1 MNSKRKRYKTCIVLL
16 AAVLAFGSALPAFA
30 AESGG
35 TTPPSGTTA
44 SISTGTAP
52 AIGQVALNATSYFE
66 LKNVVMM
73 PEQGNKTV
81 TFTVGVHN
89 GGTTDLQFI
98 DYWPRLRTKNGNQI
112 SVRVLPQD
120 KDKNRIP
127 AKSSQDISFYA
138 TVNESTDLK
147 DLIFEIIK
155 WDFSMPEADF
165 VRKIGEVS
173 VPDDYSVVTPAGTAH
188 TIQMANNP
196 VKGVIKKVLMS
207 KNEKNYTPTIVL
219 NLENIGSKS
228 VAVPGYQYLLRTSE
242 GYMYPLDAKAV
253 KDLTI
258 NPQTNKDIDLT
269 GSVPV
274 SVSTEGW
281 QLVIVQNAQDLK
293 LNLPIAFF
301 ALPAVSDT
309 DGVDTGKAFSF
320 TNKKGTYTAQLN
332 TVQRLPWEDQDIL
345 TAGFTLSNKGPEA
358 LPIPDLTGY
367 FKLDDNVKVEAK
379 LVRTDN
385 VIGLAPNAEAQFQFI
400 GKIPYTSQFGKVK
413 LVLQEKADSG
423 SSDGKTDQQTA
434 ANDLLEFVHRAE
446 LMNIPYNNFG
456 ETYKVTSI
464 GRSANYKVRSVR
476 TYGGKMNDTFTALLE
491 VNNLEKRPSDITKLV
506 AYFKTAEGTYP
517 ATISEIK
524 SKVNPNGTAMLLLSC
539 NVGKGAPTSGMSLL
553 IGEAV
558 TEGKLTEADKKPDAY
573 VNAAAYWL
581 PEEDFTVQDGFKDIN
596 LDPYELSISNIRST
610 IEYVKDS
617 DVTPVKI
624 KFDYNLT
631 KDSMFV
637 SNMEGRQLIIELE
650 DSDGKT
656 KMKRALDF
664 KDFEGISSDK
674 QSTTTQTETKEK
686 MTVGEHVDFEFTES
700 IKDIK
705 YRINQLKSFKLNL
718 YDSFQGQKKLIATK
732 EVNWFET
739 AE

>member
-1 MNSKRKRYKTCIVLL
+1 MNSKRKRYKTCIVML

-30 AESGG
+30 AEGG
-35 TTPPSGTTA
+35 TNPPSATTA

-52 AIGQVALNATSYFE
+52 AIGQVALNASSYFE

-98 DYWPRLRTKNGNQI
+98 DYWPRMRTKNGNQI

-147 DLIFEIIK
+147 DLIFEMIK
-155 WDFSMPEADF
+155 WDFSMPETDF

-173 VPDDYSVVTPAGTAH
+173 VPDDYSVVTPGGQAH

-219 NLENIGSKS
+219 NLENVGSKS

-301 ALPAVSDT
+301 ALPGVSDT

-320 TNKKGTYTAQLN
+320 TNKTGTYTAQLN
-332 TVQRLPWEDQDIL
+332 TVQRLPWEDQDLL

-358 LPIPDLTGY
+358 LPIPELTGY

-379 LVRTDN
+379 LVQTDN
-385 VIGLAPNAEAQFQFI
+385 VIGLAPNAEAQFQLI
-400 GKIPYTSQFGKVK
+400 GKLPYTSQFGKVK
-413 LVLQEKADSG
+413 LVLQEKTGSG
-423 SSDGKTDQQTA
+423 SSDGKTEQQTA
-434 ANDLLEFVHRAE
+434 TNDLLEFVHRSE
-446 LMNIPYNNFG
+446 LMNIPYNNIG
-456 ETYKVTSI
+456 ETYKVTNV
-464 GRSANYKVRSVR
+464 GRSISYKVRSVT
-476 TYGGKMNDTFTALLE
+476 TYGGETADTFTALLE
-491 VNNLEKRPSDITKLV
+491 VSNLESRASDISKLV
-506 AYFKTAEGTYP
+506 GYFKTANGRYFP
-517 ATISEIK
+517 AAISEIK
-524 SKVNPNGTAMLLLSC
+524 TKINPDGKALLLLST
-539 NVGKGAPTSGMSLL
+539 NVSKGFPTSGTSVI

-558 TEGKLTEADKKPDAY
+558 TEGKLTEADKKPEAY
-573 VNAAAYWL
+573 VNAVAHWL
-581 PEEDFTVQDGFKDIN
+581 PQEDFTVKTDLKNID
-596 LDPYELSISNIRST
+596 LVPYQLSFSNIRTT
-610 IEYVKDS
+610 IDQAGVKL
-617 DVTPVKI
+617 KM
-624 KFDYNLT
+624 DYELT
-631 KDSMFV
+631 KDLMLTT
-637 SNMEGRQLIIELE
+637 NMEGRKLIVELDDADRKIKFNKE
-650 DSDGKT
+650 FE
-656 KMKRALDF
+656 F
-664 KDFEGISSDK
+664 KDFDGGTPDK
-674 QSTTTQTETKEK
+674 QGAATNRLDPKDKIVIGKHKDLELKADDKELI
-686 MTVGEHVDFEFTES
+686 FEVS
-700 IKDIK
+700 YVKK
-705 YRINQLKSFKLNL
+705 FKLNL
-718 YDSFQGQKKLIATK
+718 YDSYQGQKKLIATK
-732 EVNWFET
+732 EVEWFIATE
-739 AE
+739 

>member
-44 SISTGTAP
+44 TVSTGTAP

-98 DYWPRLRTKNGNQI
+98 DYWPRLRTKTGNQI

-165 VRKIGEVS
+165 VRKIGDVS
-173 VPDDYSVVTPAGTAH
+173 VPDDYSVVTPAGKAH
-188 TIQMANNP
+188 TIQMASNP
-196 VKGVIKKVLMS
+196 VKGTIKKVLMS
-207 KNEKNYTPTIVL
+207 KNEKNYTPTVVL
-219 NLENIGSKS
+219 NLENVGSKS

-242 GYMYPLDAKAV
+242 GYMYPLDAKTV
-253 KDLTI
+253 KDLTL

-320 TNKKGTYTAQLN
+320 TNKAGTYTAQLN

-385 VIGLAPNAEAQFQFI
+385 VIGLTPNAEAQFQFI

-413 LVLQEKADSG
+413 LVLQEKTGSG

-434 ANDLLEFVHRAE
+434 ASDLLEFVHRAE
-446 LMNIPYNNFG
+446 LMNIPYNNFD
-456 ETYKVTSI
+456 ETYKVTNV
-464 GRSANYKVRSVR
+464 GRSVSYKVRSVT
-476 TYGGKMNDTFTALLE
+476 TYAGETADTFTALLE
-491 VNNLEKRPSDITKLV
+491 VGNLETRASDISKLV
-506 AYFKTAEGTYP
+506 GYFKTAQGRYYP
-517 ATISEIK
+517 AAISEIK
-524 SKVNPNGTAMLLLSC
+524 TKVTPDGKALLLLST
-539 NVGKGAPTSGMSLL
+539 NIGKGFPTSGTSVI

-573 VNAAAYWL
+573 VNATAYWL
-581 PEEDFTVQDGFKDIN
+581 PQEDFTVKKDFKNID
-596 LDPYELSISNIRST
+596 LVPYQLSLSNIRST
-610 IEYVKDS
+610 IDQKGVKLKFDYELIK
-617 DVTPVKI
+617 DLMLTTNMDGRKLILELDDADRKI
-624 KFDYNLT
+624 KFN
-631 KDSMFV
+631 KEF
-637 SNMEGRQLIIELE
+637 E
-650 DSDGKT
+650 
-656 KMKRALDF
+656 F
-664 KDFEGISSDK
+664 KDFDGGTSDK
-674 QSTTTQTETKEK
+674 SGAASGQLDPKDK
-686 MTVGEHVDFEFTES
+686 IIVGKH
-700 IKDIK
+700 KDLELQASDAELIYQISYVK
-705 YRINQLKSFKLNL
+705 KFKLNL

-732 EVNWFET
+732 EVNWFEI

>member
-44 SISTGTAP
+44 TVSTGTAP
-52 AIGQVALNATSYFE
+52 AIGKVALNATSYFE

-98 DYWPRLRTKNGNQI
+98 DYWPRLRTKSGNQI

-165 VRKIGEVS
+165 VRKIGDVS
-173 VPDDYSVVTPAGTAH
+173 VPDDYSVVTQAGQAH
-188 TIQMANNP
+188 TIQMASNP
-196 VKGVIKKVLMS
+196 VKGTIKKVLMS
-207 KNEKNYTPTIVL
+207 KNEKNYTPTVVL
-219 NLENIGSKS
+219 NLENVGSKS

-242 GYMYPLDAKAV
+242 GYMYPLDAKTV
-253 KDLTI
+253 KDLTL

-320 TNKKGTYTAQLN
+320 TNKAGTYTAQLN

-413 LVLQEKADSG
+413 LVLQEKTGSG

-434 ANDLLEFVHRAE
+434 ASDLLEFVHRSE

-456 ETYKVTSI
+456 ETYKVTNV
-464 GRSANYKVRSVR
+464 GRSVSYKVRSVT
-476 TYGGKMNDTFTALLE
+476 TYAGDTADTYTALLE
-491 VNNLEKRPSDITKLV
+491 VGNLETRASDISKLV
-506 AYFKTAEGTYP
+506 GYFKTAQGRYYP
-517 ATISEIK
+517 ASISEVK
-524 SKVNPNGTAMLLLSC
+524 SKISPDGKALLLLST
-539 NVGKGAPTSGMSLL
+539 NIAKGFPTSGMSVI

-581 PEEDFTVQDGFKDIN
+581 PQEEFTVKKDFKNID
-596 LDPYELSISNIRST
+596 LVPYQLSLSNIRS
-610 IEYVKDS
+610 IIDQQGVKL
-617 DVTPVKI
+617 KL
-624 KFDYNLT
+624 DYELT
-631 KDSMFV
+631 KDLMLTT
-637 SNMEGRQLIIELE
+637 NMEGRKLILELDDADRKIKFNKE
-650 DSDGKT
+650 F
-656 KMKRALDF
+656 DF
-664 KDFEGISSDK
+664 KDFDGGSTDK
-674 QSTTTQTETKEK
+674 QGTASGKLDPKDKIFIGKHKDLELQADDKNLI
-686 MTVGEHVDFEFTES
+686 FEVS
-700 IKDIK
+700 YVKK
-705 YRINQLKSFKLNL
+705 FKLNL

-732 EVNWFET
+732 EVEWFITTE
-739 AE
+739 

>member
-16 AAVLAFGSALPAFA
+16 AAVLTFGSALPAFA
-30 AESGG
+30 AEGGG
-35 TTPPSGTTA
+35 TNPPSGTTA
-44 SISTGTAP
+44 TVSTGTAP
-52 AIGQVALNATSYFE
+52 AIGQVDLNANSYFE

-98 DYWPRLRTKNGNQI
+98 DYWPQLRTKTGNQI

-147 DLIFEIIK
+147 DLIFEVIK
-155 WDFSMPEADF
+155 WDFSIPEAGF
-165 VRKIGEVS
+165 KRKIGEVS
-173 VPDDYSVVTPAGTAH
+173 VPGNYSVVTPAGKAH

-196 VKGVIKKVLMS
+196 VKASIKKVLMS

-219 NLENIGSKS
+219 NLENVGSKS
-228 VAVPGYQYLLRTSE
+228 VAVPGYQYLIRTNE

-269 GSVPV
+269 GSVPI
-274 SVSTEGW
+274 SVSKEGW
-281 QLVIVQNAQDLK
+281 QLVIVQDAQDLK
-293 LNLPIAFF
+293 RNLPIAFF
-301 ALPAVSDT
+301 ALPAVSDK

-320 TNKKGTYTAQLN
+320 TNKSGTYTAKLN
-332 TVQRLPWEDQDIL
+332 TVQRLPWQDQDIL

-385 VIGLAPNAEAQFQFI
+385 VIGLAPNAEAQFQLI

-413 LVLQEKADSG
+413 LVLQEKTSSSG
-423 SSDGKTDQQTA
+423 GDGKTDPQTA
-434 ANDLLEFVHRAE
+434 ASDLLEFVHRSE
-446 LMNIPYNNFG
+446 MMNIPYNNFG
-456 ETYKVTSI
+456 ETYKVNNV
-464 GRSANYKVRSVR
+464 GRSVSYKVRSVT
-476 TYGGKMNDTFTALLE
+476 TYPGETADTFTALLE
-491 VNNLEKRPSDITKLV
+491 VGNLETRVSDISKLV
-506 AYFKTAEGTYP
+506 GYFKTAQGRYYP

-524 SKVNPNGTAMLLLSC
+524 SKVNPDGKALFLLST
-539 NVGKGAPTSGMSLL
+539 NVSKGFPTSGMNVI

-573 VNAAAYWL
+573 VNAVAYWL
-581 PEEDFTVQDGFKDIN
+581 PQENFTLKKDFKN
-596 LDPYELSISNIRST
+596 LDLVPYELSLSDIRTS
-610 IEYVKDS
+610 IDNEGANLKFNYELIKDLMI
-617 DVTPVKI
+617 T
-624 KFDYNLT
+624 T
-631 KDSMFV
+631 
-637 SNMEGRQLIIELE
+637 NMDGRKLIIELDDE
-650 DSDGKT
+650 DQKIRFN
-656 KMKRALDF
+656 KEFDF
-664 KDFEGISSDK
+664 KDFDGEMSDK
-674 QSTTTQTETKEK
+674 QGAANGQLDPKDK
-686 MTVGEHVDFEFTES
+686 VIVGKHKDLEIKVRDGDFRFKISHV
-700 IKDIK
+700 KK
-705 YRINQLKSFKLNL
+705 FKLNI
-718 YDSFQGQKKLIATK
+718 YDSFQGQKRLIATR
-732 EVNWFET
+732 ELNWFEPT
-739 AE
+739 Q